1 MDFLGGQPRIELD
14 IPAATIDDE
23 VFARKRW
30 ILTEAWWAAK
40 VAPPSLT
47 TMTSWLGPQDGAS
60 QIVNAILG
68 NRPDGATLIN
78 VARAIV
84 VPFVSVL
91 AAIIL
96 TGYALL
102 RGITLLVPIQAVKDA
117 AVLRTFD
124 NFLTGWFGDVRVL
137 LFDPAQSANIRAGLA
152 TQIRQLREV
161 DQVDDIVVMA
171 HSGGAMVSYLT
182 LTDPVYADAR
192 VDKLITFGEGF
203 NLAMTL
209 TPQRRGM
216 FDRLRLDVTSLRP
229 NLRWRDFWA
238 SHDPA
243 PAGRVKFDEIG
254 GAGGAAHADRIRSRQ
269 VWNRRSLLDDHGS
282 YFDNDEEF
290 SLAVLREIDRPD
302 VWGETPPGAPPVSRF
317 YPTPPGNDDATLP
330 PADPR
335 ERRHRERVAILAL
348 MRQLAIATPVAA
360 ITAVLA
366 SPTRLGELGQRF
378 ADLLNAV
385 PAVRDVGPGIVG
397 FLHDISRPFP
407 VLATDR
413 VPLPELASLRL
424 DVNPA
429 VDLLGLAALQAI
441 VLVSILQLIGAPVRA
456 YQAWSR
462 GSWRWWLFVIVEY
475 LVIDAGLLLAFAF
488 LLLAAPHGTFLD
500 AGWVAWLPGI
510 TLAAVT
516 LVFGWSGA
524 RLAERLPAIT
534 RLYAAGAA
542 IVFLAAMVSAVL
554 VIFRRP
560 HLEVAELGYALIW
573 LSFAVM
579 YRIGHDR
586 WRQWDRV
593 ERRAAY
599 AMSPDVA
606 PSRFP
611 VWWSMAGFV
620 AAGIAVVLWLIPGY
634 TQLTFAASLI
644 AIVLVAFAIASGAF
658 IWRASGTQIGAPTA
672 VESARGKV

>member
-1 MDFLGGQPRIELD
+1 MATTKSQGRFPQDPGGRRPASSSDPAEAFAIPPQLGAEAATARSVPGLIADGLRAGARLIEAVSSDEGTTAAPSVGAAATPEAGAAIRTTGVIFVHGIGSQTSGQTLLEWSAPLIEIITAWKAGAAPDAAIRDPVRVAAMDFIGGQPRIELD
-14 IPAATIDDE
+14 IPAATIDGRA
-23 VFARKRW
+23 FAAKRW

-40 VAPPSLT
+40 VAPPSLS

-68 NRPDGATLIN
+68 NRPDGATLLN

-96 TGYALL
+96 SGYALL
-102 RGITLLVPIQAVKDA
+102 RGITLLIPIQAVKDA

-182 LTDPVYADAR
+182 LTDPVYADAQ
-192 VDKLITFGEGF
+192 VEKLITFGEGF

-317 YPTPPGNDDATLP
+317 YPTPP
-330 PADPR
+330 
-335 ERRHRERVAILAL
+335 
-348 MRQLAIATPVAA
+348 
-360 ITAVLA
+360 
-366 SPTRLGELGQRF
+366 
-378 ADLLNAV
+378 
-385 PAVRDVGPGIVG
+385 
-397 FLHDISRPFP
+397 
-407 VLATDR
+407 
-413 VPLPELASLRL
+413 
-424 DVNPA
+424 
-429 VDLLGLAALQAI
+429 
-441 VLVSILQLIGAPVRA
+441 
-456 YQAWSR
+456 
-462 GSWRWWLFVIVEY
+462 
-475 LVIDAGLLLAFAF
+475 
-488 LLLAAPHGTFLD
+488 
-500 AGWVAWLPGI
+500 
-510 TLAAVT
+510 
-516 LVFGWSGA
+516 
-524 RLAERLPAIT
+524 
-534 RLYAAGAA
+534 
-542 IVFLAAMVSAVL
+542 
-554 VIFRRP
+554 
-560 HLEVAELGYALIW
+560 
-573 LSFAVM
+573 
-579 YRIGHDR
+579 
-586 WRQWDRV
+586 
-593 ERRAAY
+593 
-599 AMSPDVA
+599 
-606 PSRFP
+606 
-611 VWWSMAGFV
+611 
-620 AAGIAVVLWLIPGY
+620 
-634 TQLTFAASLI
+634 
-644 AIVLVAFAIASGAF
+644 
-658 IWRASGTQIGAPTA
+658 
-672 VESARGKV
+672 